1 MSKGFVKDEDL
12 PYYYAASDTALIHRK
27 EILNSGNLPMAF
39 YMGKVVVGPN
49 VGNVGTI
56 LDETSNPTFDIHKID
71 SLKDAIEK
79 ALVLNKQGKGAYG
92 VVFKAK
98 DKKTKYA
105 IDNFSTER
113 VAQLHINLYKSLI

>member
-79 ALVLNKQGKGAYG
+79 ALVLNKQGKGEENR
-92 VVFKAK
+92 
-98 DKKTKYA
+98 KYA